1 LASRKVT
8 IGRIGPDFGVTKYA
22 SSAFQF
28 MRSIAN
34 ETAHKINCGDCLP
47 PAPKASHR
55 ADLHLAGIDRR
66 DTPRE
71 VVADH
76 VDEQQFTS

>member
-1 LASRKVT
+1 
-8 IGRIGPDFGVTKYA
+8 
-22 SSAFQF
+22 